1 MIEKYAELLVKKG
14 VNLQA
19 GQELIIDASIEQVEL
34 VRAIAK
40 VAYHCQAKDVIVHYH
55 DEVISR
61 LRYEN
66 CDVEH
71 FETVPKYLQELRNEY
86 ALKNAAIITLTGD
99 DPENMKGIDPLKIQ
113 AWSKAVHLACK
124 PFYDRLD
131 LGINRWCIAGAPTL
145 GWANKVF
152 PEQSNKEA
160 IRSLWQAIFKTVYLY
175 DKDPL
180 NRWQEHRKSFEAR
193 VNALNQM
200 KIKTLHYTNRLG
212 TNLTVG
218 LNDGYLFAGG
228 GSYTT
233 DGIYSFPNM
242 PTEEIFTSPDKYQV
256 DGIVY
261 SALPLYYNGNVVN
274 EFSITFEKGKAI
286 DYHAKEGEDI
296 LASIIETDEG
306 SHYLGEIALIPYQ
319 SPISQMNLLFYN
331 TLYDENASCHL
342 ALGKG
347 FSECIKD
354 GLSMN
359 KEQLLE
365 KGINDSLTHVDFMIG
380 TKDLNIEATLEDGK
394 KVMIFKDG
402 NWAFPIDN

>member
-1 MIEKYAELLVKKG
+1 MIKKYAELLVKKG
-14 VNLQA
+14 VNLQP
-19 GQELIIDASIEQVEL
+19 GQELIVDASIEQVEL

-40 VAYHCQAKDVIVHYH
+40 VAYENKAKDVIVHYH
-55 DEVISR
+55 DEVVSR

-66 CDVEH
+66 CDVQH
-71 FETVPKYLQELRNEY
+71 FESVPKYLQELRNEY
-86 ALKNAAIITLTGD
+86 VLKNAAIITLTGD

-113 AWSKAVHLACK
+113 AWSRAVHLACK

-160 IRSLWQAIFKTVYLY
+160 VHSLWQTIFKTVYL
-175 DKDPL
+175 DDEDPL
-180 NRWQEHRKSFEAR
+180 KRWDEHRRSFEAR
-193 VNALNQM
+193 VKALNDM
-200 KIKTLHYTNRLG
+200 KIKTLHYTNDLG
-212 TNLTVG
+212 TDLTIG
-218 LNDGYLFAGG
+218 LNKDYLFAGG

-233 DGIYSFPNM
+233 DGIYSFPNI
-242 PTEEIFTSPDKYQV
+242 PTEEIFTTPNKYQV
-256 DGIVY
+256 NGTII
-261 SALPLYYNGNVVN
+261 SALPLYYNGNVIDD
-274 EFSITFEKGKAI
+274 FSITFKDGKAVE
-286 DYHAKEGEDI
+286 YHAKVGEEV

-306 SHYLGEIALIPYQ
+306 SHYLGEVALIPYD
-319 SPISQMNLLFYN
+319 SPISKMNLLFYN

-347 FSECIKD
+347 FSECIEN

-365 KGINDSLTHVDFMIG
+365 KGVNDSLTHVDFMIG
-380 TKDLNIEATLEDGK
+380 TADLNIEAVLENDEK
-394 KVMIFKDG
+394 IMIFKDG
-402 NWAFPIDN
+402 NWAFSIDN